1 MFQRDR
7 VSRPCD
13 PSRRDAVKPR
23 HLYAHVPFCARRC
36 TYCDFAI
43 AVRRVVPVDEYVGA
57 LDAELRLRWSGGG
70 EGGGDWVLD
79 TVYLGGG
86 TPSRLG
92 ADGVARVIDSVRRVA
107 ILAPDAEVTIE
118 ANPEDVSFATAR
130 AWRDAG
136 VNRISLGIQS
146 FDDATLRWMHR
157 VHDADRA
164 RRAVGE
170 LRDAGITNLSVD
182 LIFALPDEV
191 TGRSWESDVEQALS
205 LDPPHVSLYGLTVEP
220 HTPLGRARA
229 RGAVTE
235 AGEDRYEHDF
245 LTAHDMMSGAGLEHY
260 EVSNFG
266 RPGSHSRH
274 NRAYWRLVPYAG
286 LGPGAHELRVDD
298 DRMLRRWNDGVYV
311 AWARALAEG
320 RDPIAGEE
328 RLTPSNRIAEE
339 VYLGL
344 RTSDGLIVREAERER
359 ATAWVAAGW
368 GTLGE
373 IAGESGGAFSGKHL
387 GARSGDVSATDFV
400 LRLTP
405 LGWLRLDALAADLT
419 AFRSR

>member
-1 MFQRDR
+1 MN
-7 VSRPCD
+7 
-13 PSRRDAVKPR
+13 PR

-57 LDAELRLRWSGGG
+57 LDAELRLRWAAAN
-70 EGGGDWVLD
+70 DWVLD
-79 TVYLGGG
+79 TLYFGGG

-92 ADGVARVIDSVRRVA
+92 GDGVARAIDSVRRVA
-107 ILAPDAEVTIE
+107 TLAADAEVTLE
-118 ANPEDVSFATAR
+118 ANPEDVSVATAR
-130 AWRDAG
+130 AWRGAG
-136 VNRISLGIQS
+136 VNRVSLGVQS
-146 FDDATLRWMHR
+146 FHDPTLQWMHR

-164 RRAVGE
+164 VRAVAE
-170 LRDAGITNLSVD
+170 LREAGIDNFSVD

-191 TGRSWESDVEQALS
+191 SGGGRSWEGDVEQALA
-205 LDPPHVSLYGLTVEP
+205 LEPPHVSLYGLTVEA
-220 HTPLGRARA
+220 HTPLGRARE

-235 AGEDRYEHDF
+235 ASEDRYEHDF
-245 LTAHDMMSGAGLEHY
+245 LTAHRMMASAGLEHY

-266 RPGSHSRH
+266 RPAMHSRH
-274 NRAYWRLVPYAG
+274 NRAYWRLVAYAG
-286 LGPGAHELRVDD
+286 LGPGAHELRVDG
-298 DRMLRRWNDGVYV
+298 DRMLRRWNDDVYAHWV
-311 AWARALAEG
+311 RTLAEG

-328 RLTPSNRIAEE
+328 TLTPANRIAEE

-344 RTSDGLIVREAERER
+344 RTADGLVVREAERER
-359 ATAWVAAGW
+359 ANAWVAAGW
-368 GTLGE
+368 GTLAASARG
-373 IAGESGGAFSGKHL
+373 AGGATPRELTPSDL
-387 GARSGDVSATDFV
+387 V